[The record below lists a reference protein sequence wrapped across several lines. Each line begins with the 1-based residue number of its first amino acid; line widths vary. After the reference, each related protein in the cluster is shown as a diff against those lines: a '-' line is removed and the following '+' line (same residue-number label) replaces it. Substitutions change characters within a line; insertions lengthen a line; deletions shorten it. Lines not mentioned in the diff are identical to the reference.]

1 MDLPLNNLL
10 GHWVWDAAYR
20 NWALISMVSTLIVLA
35 VVPTLILR
43 KYVKIIRNIL
53 EDTPPPPSL
62 EMVAYERIEGERID
76 FRSYDGHAL
85 CGMMLAGN
93 TEGPA
98 RGLII
103 FAHEF
108 ASDAYSCARYCVA
121 LLAAGYDVM
130 TFDFRGHGRSGHEEG
145 YKPRQWPSDR
155 EQSDMLG
162 AIAYAEDYL
171 DRRGRP
177 RRLGLVGISR
187 GAGAAILGARVIP
200 SIQAIVTDSAFSTDA
215 TLEHLMKRWATIF
228 AKVQVVAQHHPPVFW
243 RFLRWM
249 LLRECRRKFGCRFP
263 SVRKAVLWLG
273 NKPIFLIHGERDS
286 LIPYSQSQLLY
297 ELARGPKHLWIV
309 PGAKHNQSVDAQP
322 EQYADRVV
330 RFFDEHLI
338 GDSPNPLPRGV
349 LDEGSASAAT
359 GRPVAKVTGKRAW
372 ERLPM

>member
-1 MDLPLNNLL
+1 MELPWNSLL

-20 NWALISMVSTLIVLA
+20 NWALISMVSTLIVLV

-43 KYVKIIRNIL
+43 KYVKIVRNIL
-53 EDTPPPPSL
+53 EDTPSPPSL
-62 EMVAYERIEGERID
+62 EMVAYERIEGERLD

-85 CGMMLAGN
+85 SGMMLAGN

-108 ASDAYSCARYCVA
+108 SSDAYSCARYCVA

-171 DRRGRP
+171 ERRGKP
-177 RRLGLVGISR
+177 RRLGLLGISR
-187 GAGAAILGARVIP
+187 GAGAAILGAMNIP
-200 SIQAIVTDSAFSTDA
+200 SIQAIVTDSAFSTDT

-243 RFLRWM
+243 RFLRWL

-263 SVRKAVLWLG
+263 SVRKAVLRLG

-297 ELARGPKHLWIV
+297 DLAQGPKHLWIV
-309 PGAKHNQSVDAQP
+309 PGAKHNQSVDAEP

-349 LDEGSASAAT
+349 LDEGSASVAT
-359 GRPVAKVTGKRAW
+359 GRPIAKVTGKRPW

>member
-1 MDLPLNNLL
+1 MDLPWNSLL
-10 GHWVWDAAYR
+10 GHWVWDAVYR
-20 NWALISMVSTLIVLA
+20 NWALISMVSTLTVLV

-43 KYVKIIRNIL
+43 KYVKIVRNIL

-62 EMVAYERIEGERID
+62 EMVAYERIEGEQLD

-85 CGMMLAGN
+85 GGMMLAGN
-93 TEGPA
+93 SEGPA

-108 ASDAYSCARYCVA
+108 SSDAYSCARYCVA

-171 DRRGRP
+171 ERRGRP
-177 RRLGLVGISR
+177 RRLGLFGISR
-187 GAGAAILGARVIP
+187 GAGAAILGAMEIP
-200 SIQAIVTDSAFSTDA
+200 SIQAIVADSAFSTDT

-263 SVRKAVLWLG
+263 SVRKAVLRLAD
-273 NKPIFLIHGERDS
+273 KPIFLIHGERDT
-286 LIPYSQSQLLY
+286 LIPYAQSQLLY
-297 ELARGPKHLWIV
+297 DLARGPRHLWIV

-338 GDSPNPLPRGV
+338 GDIPNPLPRGV
-349 LDEGSASAAT
+349 LDEGSTKPAKRRSAA
-359 GRPVAKVTGKRAW
+359 KMTGKRPW